1 VVKRSKRKT
10 MEPRVMPVI
19 AAGESLVGGARSW
32 SWVGG
37 VGMEGVDADVFAG
50 RYGEEGDGNGDEKRG
65 VGFRVD
71 GADGVDGEVVGI
83 GMTTLVGNAG
93 ISVGLGA
100 GSVEIDTRG
109 AGGGGSTGITGIMGA
124 GLLPVFPYRSGIA
137 CRLWYFSC
145 CNGAAYVDESRR
157 RSNVT
162 RRVVKRVRKRR

>member
-1 VVKRSKRKT
+1 
-10 MEPRVMPVI
+10 MEPRVIPVI

-37 VGMEGVDADVFAG
+37 VGRMGGMDADVFAG
-50 RYGEEGDGNGDEKRG
+50 GDGEEGDGDGDGKRG
-65 VGFRVD
+65 VEFRV
-71 GADGVDGEVVGI
+71 GGLDGVDGEVVGI

-93 ISVGLGA
+93 INVGLGA